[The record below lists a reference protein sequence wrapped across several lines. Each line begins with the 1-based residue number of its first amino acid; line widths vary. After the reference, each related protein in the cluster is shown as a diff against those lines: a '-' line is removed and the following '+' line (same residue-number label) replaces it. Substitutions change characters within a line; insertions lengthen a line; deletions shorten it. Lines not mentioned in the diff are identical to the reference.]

1 MCLCQCVL
9 ILIITSDCLLYNH
22 WQPKPPL
29 HITTTI
35 YRPPLSSS
43 TRSLITMNHIKIMSS
58 IILFLLSTMSIIF
71 IPSSGPFTYTEP
83 SFSHQLQSSSPKRR
97 NPQMHPISVT
107 PITKVIVVYATII
120 IAYHST
126 DQHDPC
132 VHYYNDH
139 YLQRSVITSI
149 LNLKFFPI
157 LASLPH
163 LVPLANTDSHITGKP
178 SWKELVHW
186 H

>member
-1 MCLCQCVL
+1 MPLASMCLCQCVL

-139 YLQRSVITSI
+139 YL
-149 LNLKFFPI
+149 
-157 LASLPH
+157 
-163 LVPLANTDSHITGKP
+163 
-178 SWKELVHW
+178 
-186 H
+186 